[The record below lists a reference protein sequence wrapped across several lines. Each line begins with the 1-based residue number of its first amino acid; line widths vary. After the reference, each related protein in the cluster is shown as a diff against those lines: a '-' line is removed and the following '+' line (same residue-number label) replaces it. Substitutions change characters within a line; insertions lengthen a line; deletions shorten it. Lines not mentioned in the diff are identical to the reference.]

1 MNIQTE
7 EVQPPLITT
16 PRESKLVTT
25 KPERA
30 RVFRGMV
37 YGPYG
42 SGKTY
47 LAAGLNDDPRT
58 APTLFL
64 DFEGG
69 LSSIAGRDID
79 VVQIRS
85 WETYTEVFNVLQSGD
100 HPYKSIVIDSI
111 SETHVFA
118 LFTILEQEGGKRRNP
133 DLIEQGDYGTA
144 SVQLR
149 RLVRE
154 FRDLDLHLLITALER
169 EETDAREGVV
179 KKPALSGRLADEVP
193 GLMDVVGYMGSGTEK
208 DTGETV
214 RVLILQNYPKIRSKV
229 RVPDTIHAPNEIV
242 SPTITKVLDVLGY

>member
-1 MNIQTE
+1 MI
-7 EVQPPLITT
+7 
-16 PRESKLVTT
+16 
-25 KPERA
+25 
-30 RVFRGMV
+30 

-58 APTLFL
+58 KPTLFL

-85 WETYTEVFNVLQSGD
+85 WDTYNEVFAVLKSGE
-100 HPYKSIVIDSI
+100 HPYNSIIIDSI

-154 FRDLDLHLLITALER
+154 YRDLNLHLVITALER
-169 EETDAREGVV
+169 EETDAREGVI
-179 KKPALSGRLADEVP
+179 KKPALSGRLSDEVP
-193 GLMDVVGYMGSGTEK
+193 GLMDVVGYLGTGLEK
-208 DTGETV
+208 DTGEIN
-214 RVLILQNYPKIRSKV
+214 RVLILQNYPRIRSKV
-229 RVPDTIHAPNEIV
+229 RVPDDIHAPNEIIE
-242 SPTITKVLDVLGY
+242 PTMTKILDVLGY